1 MNAAKIFG
9 MYPTKGSLEINS
21 DADITLIDLK
31 KEQKVTNDLF
41 GGFSD
46 YLVYEGWNLKG
57 WPVKTIVR
65 GKIISEDFQVVVKQG
80 YGKLVSRKTKST

>member
-1 MNAAKIFG
+1 MLQKFLECIQK
-9 MYPTKGSLEINS
+9 KGSLEKGS

-31 KEQKVTNDLF
+31 KEMKVSNDLF

-46 YLVYEGWNLKG
+46 YLIYEGWNLKG

-65 GKIISEDFQVVVKQG
+65 GELVAENFEVIGKPGF
-80 YGKLVSRKTKST
+80 GKLVDRNIPQK